1 MAQAIWTGTLS
12 FGLVSIPVKLY
23 GATSPRDVRFHQFEG
38 RSGRRVRYRRVANE
52 TDTPLWEGIPQPEQ
66 PNWGAVPDW
75 PRDQRSLLDSPG
87 TPPEEEAESGD
98 DAIPAPAPEPE
109 MGLEPARPEPSR
121 EATFE
126 DDDEREPRDV
136 AFEDVVRGFEVDPGR
151 FIRVTDEDLE
161 RFAPE
166 QDRTIQI
173 EDFVRLDE
181 IDPVHFEKSYF
192 VVPARGGEKTY
203 GLLVRAMEEA
213 GYVAIGRFVL
223 RTREHVAAIRPTGGA
238 LMLETLFRADE
249 VRDPADLGLGPAEE
263 PSERELE
270 IAVRL
275 IEALATDWDPARYP
289 DDYRERVLEM
299 IRSKAG
305 PAPDVVPTPYGEEKE
320 PAVFDL
326 MEALKKSVEDAR
338 RARES
343 EPAASSEAKNES
355 SRPRR
360 KSG

>member
-1 MAQAIWTGTLS
+1 MPQAIWTGTLS

-38 RSGRRVRYRRVANE
+38 RTGRRVRYRRVANE
-52 TDTPLWEGIPQPEQ
+52 SETPLWEGIPPER
-66 PNWGAVPDW
+66 PNWGDVPEW
-75 PRDQRSLLDSPG
+75 PRDEERLLESPRIA
-87 TPPEEEAESGD
+87 TPEPEAESVV
-98 DAIPAPAPEPE
+98 DAAPEPE
-109 MGLEPARPEPSR
+109 PEPEPARREPSR
-121 EATFE
+121 EVAVE
-126 DDDEREPRDV
+126 DDEDAPREV
-136 AFEDVVRGFEVDPGR
+136 AFDDVVRGFEIDPGR
-151 FIRVTDEDLE
+151 FIRVTAEDLE

-173 EDFVRLDE
+173 EDFVQLDE
-181 IDPVHFEKSYF
+181 IDPVHFEKSYH
-192 VVPARGGEKTY
+192 VLPARGGEKTY
-203 GLLVRAMEEA
+203 QLLVRAMEEA

-249 VRDPADLGLGPAEE
+249 VRDPAELGLRPGEE

-305 PAPDVVPTPYGEEKE
+305 PAPDVVPAPFGEEKE

-343 EPAASSEAKNES
+343 APAGSSESKDDS
-355 SRPRR
+355 SKRRR